1 MQLPDDIPSRPMT
14 FDQTPTGMRRFQTQ
28 LAATGVPPAQTL
40 VVMEATGSYWMT
52 LATTLHAAGYAIAVI
67 NPAQAHAFAK
77 ALLKRVKT
85 DPIDAH
91 TLTRLAALLQPA
103 AWEPPPAVYH
113 ELVQRLGQRDDLMH
127 VRQQFKNQLHALVQQ
142 PVVVASVR
150 TRLENLITT
159 LTDEIA
165 TLEAEIAPA
174 LAQEAT
180 WAAAAERLQSIP
192 GVGLLTA
199 SWLIALTLNFTLCP
213 SADAAA
219 AYAGLPPNAYR
230 SGTSVQKRACIG
242 HTGNRRLRT
251 ALYLATLSGTQHN
264 PILSPMYARLR
275 AAGKPMKVARC
286 AVARKLIRIAWAVVT
301 KEHDVDPTG
310 HRAGLPMVAGNA

>member
-1 MQLPDDIPSRPMT
+1 MDIAAATATAAWQLLDDTPSRPMT
-14 FDQTPTGMRRFQTQ
+14 FDQTPTGMRHFQTQ
-28 LAATGVPPAQTL
+28 LAATGVVPAQTL

-67 NPAQAHAFAK
+67 NPAHAFAK

-91 TLTRLAALLQPA
+91 MLMRLAALLQPS

-113 ELVQRLGQRDDLMH
+113 ELVQRLGQRDDLMQ

-174 LAQEAT
+174 LA
-180 WAAAAERLQSIP
+180 
-192 GVGLLTA
+192 
-199 SWLIALTLNFTLCP
+199 
-213 SADAAA
+213 
-219 AYAGLPPNAYR
+219 
-230 SGTSVQKRACIG
+230 
-242 HTGNRRLRT
+242 
-251 ALYLATLSGTQHN
+251 
-264 PILSPMYARLR
+264 
-275 AAGKPMKVARC
+275 
-286 AVARKLIRIAWAVVT
+286 
-301 KEHDVDPTG
+301 
-310 HRAGLPMVAGNA
+310 